1 MKRTT
6 KTCKIAV
13 DAMGGDHAPAAI
25 IEGVKIAA
33 SQAHGKFKIVL
44 VGDTEKINHIDP
56 ELSGFNDIISVEHA
70 SEVVSMSDSP
80 VDALKGKKDSSI
92 AKIADM
98 LREKN
103 VDAIFSA
110 GNTGA
115 FMAASM
121 LAAGKVEG
129 VVRPTIGVFYPT
141 HTGTSFLLD
150 IGANTDCKPH
160 HLFHFGIMGATFI
173 KYFSK
178 IETPRIGLL
187 NIGEE
192 PSKGNTA
199 TIEAHKLFRNS
210 NLNFIGN
217 IEGGDIFAGA
227 ADVVVC
233 DGFVGNILLKLI
245 ETYGR
250 TFEVIFRKNVGR
262 NLFYRFGKMLLRKPI
277 IQYKETYN
285 YEHHGG
291 VPLLGIN
298 GVSMIGHG
306 HSSPEA
312 IKSAIFSA
320 ATIFER
326 DIQGKIRQEIAQ
338 YKEPS

>member
-1 MKRTT
+1 MAT
-6 KTCKIAV
+6 KSCIIAV
-13 DAMGGDHAPAAI
+13 DAMGGDHAPGAI
-25 IEGVKIAA
+25 VEGVKLAA
-33 SQAHGKFKIVL
+33 SQANGKFKIVL
-44 VGDTEKINHIDP
+44 VGDTEKITHIDP
-56 ELSGFNDIISVEHA
+56 DLSGFNNVISLEHA
-70 SEVVSMSDSP
+70 SEVVNMSDSP
-80 VDALKGKKDSSI
+80 MDALKGKKDSSI
-92 AKIADM
+92 VKIADM
-98 LREKN
+98 LQKKN

-115 FMAASM
+115 FMAASV

-129 VVRPTIGVFYPT
+129 VVRPTIGSFYPT

-150 IGANTDCKPH
+150 VGANTDCKPRQ
-160 HLFHFGIMGATFI
+160 LFHFGIMGSTFI

-178 IETPRIGLL
+178 IENPRIGLL

-192 PSKGNTA
+192 PSKGNNA
-199 TIEAHKLFRNS
+199 TIEAYNLFRNS

-217 IEGGDIFAGA
+217 IEGHDIFADA

-233 DGFVGNILLKLI
+233 DGFVGNILLKLF

-262 NLFYRFGKMLLRKPI
+262 NPLYHFWKMLLRKPLVR
-277 IQYKETYN
+277 YKETYN

-298 GVSMIGHG
+298 GVSIIGHG

-312 IKSAIFSA
+312 IKSALFSA
-320 ATIFER
+320 VTIFER
-326 DIQGKIRQEIAQ
+326 DIQEKIRQEIAQ
-338 YKEPS
+338 YKETG